1 MVFLK
6 VYILTLKTT
15 ILFENIYYFLRLVP
29 YSAKAVTRNKKLSGV
44 FNRENKHIPPDSES
58 IEIFEVLTCG
68 LPRNL

>member
-29 YSAKAVTRNKKLSGV
+29 YSAKAVTKNKKLSGV
-44 FNRENKHIPPDSES
+44 FNREK
-58 IEIFEVLTCG
+58 
-68 LPRNL
+68 